1 VFALAPALVVGW
13 VLNTLSLSEEEP
25 MENTPYLYE
34 TLLGVLGQH
43 SQWLDLRHRQ
53 TLAWMMMGLLC
64 SKTVSL
70 GAWTPFV
77 VSRAQYAQSVV
88 RRFRRWLDKN
98 RLKVEPLYGPLSEQA
113 FVGGMGKRVY
123 VALDTSMLWNT
134 YCLIRWSVIYRGR
147 AVPLGWRV
155 SEHGS
160 ALVSFETYKA
170 LLDEA
175 KTRLPLACVVV
186 FLADRGFADTQ
197 LRSHLK
203 GLGWH
208 WRMRIKSNFWIH
220 PSHLASFQVGEI
232 ALQPGHMSFW
242 QGVSMTD
249 KRFGPV
255 HLAMARPLG
264 SDEYW
269 YVISDEAAEL
279 KTLEEYGLRF
289 DIEENFWDDKSNGFQ
304 WESSLM
310 RSAEALER
318 LCFVLAMTTLSL
330 VSVGT
335 SVVKQ
340 GKRRLVDPH
349 WFRGS
354 RYLKIGWNW
363 VNYALN
369 RGCELITTVYLSSE
383 PDPEPAMAS
392 KKQDEKRRQSRFV
405 FEYQEAA

>member
-1 VFALAPALVVGW
+1 
-13 VLNTLSLSEEEP
+13 
-25 MENTPYLYE
+25 MENTPYLYD

-43 SQWLDLRHRQ
+43 SKWLDLRHRK
-53 TLAWMMMGLLC
+53 TLAWMMVGLIH
-64 SKTVSL
+64 SKTISL
-70 GAWTPFV
+70 GAWVPFV
-77 VSRAQYAQSVV
+77 ISRAQYAQSIV
-88 RRFRRWLDKN
+88 RRFSRWLDNN
-98 RLKVEPLYGPLSEQA
+98 RIQVEPLYGPLIQKA
-113 FVGGMGKRVY
+113 LVGWVGKRVY

-134 YCLIRWSVIYRGR
+134 YCLIRLSVIYRGR

-155 SEHGS
+155 LKHGS
-160 ALVSFETYKA
+160 ATVSLEMDKE

-175 KTRLPLACVVV
+175 KTRLPFASEVV

-197 LRSHLK
+197 LMSQLRQ
-203 GLGWH
+203 LGWH
-208 WRMRIKSNFWIH
+208 FRIRIKSNFWIH
-220 PSHLASFQVGEI
+220 PSHLAAFQVGEI
-232 ALQPGHMSFW
+232 ELQPGHMSCW
-242 QGVSMTD
+242 QGVWMTD

-255 HLAMARPLG
+255 HLAVARPLG

-269 YVISDEAAEL
+269 YVISDEAAGL

-289 DIEENFWDDKSNGFQ
+289 DIEENFLDDKSNGFQ
-304 WESSLM
+304 LESSLI
-310 RSAEALER
+310 RSAQALER
-318 LCFVLAMTTLSL
+318 LCLVLAITTLYL

-354 RYLKIGWNW
+354 SYLKMGWHW
-363 VNYALN
+363 VHYALN
-369 RGCELITTVYLSSE
+369 KGYELFTTAYLSSD

-405 FEYQEAA
+405 FAYQEAA

>member
-1 VFALAPALVVGW
+1 
-13 VLNTLSLSEEEP
+13 
-25 MENTPYLYE
+25 MENTPYLYD

-43 SQWLDLRHRQ
+43 SKWLDLRHRK
-53 TLAWMMMGLLC
+53 TLAWMMVGLIH
-64 SKTVSL
+64 SKTISL
-70 GAWTPFV
+70 GAWVPFV
-77 VSRAQYAQSVV
+77 ISRAQYAQSIV
-88 RRFRRWLDKN
+88 RRFSRWLDNN
-98 RLKVEPLYGPLSEQA
+98 RIQVEPLYGPLIQKA
-113 FVGGMGKRVY
+113 LVGWVGKRVY

-134 YCLIRWSVIYRGR
+134 YCLIRLSVIYRGR

-155 SEHGS
+155 LKHGS
-160 ALVSFETYKA
+160 ATVSLEMYKE

-175 KTRLPLACVVV
+175 KTRLPFASEVV

-197 LRSHLK
+197 LMSQLRQ
-203 GLGWH
+203 LGWH
-208 WRMRIKSNFWIH
+208 FRIRIKSNVWMH
-220 PSHLASFQVGEI
+220 PSHLAAFQVGEI
-232 ALQPGHMSFW
+232 ELQPGHMRCW
-242 QGVSMTD
+242 QGVWMTD

-255 HLAMARPLG
+255 HLAVARPLG

-269 YVISDEAAEL
+269 YVISDEAAGL

-289 DIEENFWDDKSNGFQ
+289 DIAENFLDDKSNGFQ
-304 WESSLM
+304 LESSLI
-310 RSAEALER
+310 RSAQALER
-318 LCFVLAMTTLSL
+318 LCLVLAITTLYL

-354 RYLKIGWNW
+354 SYLKMGWHW
-363 VNYALN
+363 VHYALN
-369 RGCELITTVYLSSE
+369 KGYELFTTAYLSSD

-405 FEYQEAA
+405 FAYQEAA